1 MSSQFLNRNHVNF
14 SAVAVKMTYCMNTVI
29 LIFLGVLSRVVPH
42 PANVT
47 AVGGLAIFS
56 GARLEFKKA
65 IVVTL
70 VTMFLSDI
78 ILGFHSVMWATFGRF
93 LQKRS
98 SIKQIVTLTF
108 VSSLLFYLITNFAV
122 WAIPGSMYPKTLS
135 GLLQSY
141 IMALPFFRN
150 SLLGDMGY
158 SFIFFG
164 AYEFVK
170 MYKNIF
176 VKKTY
181 VKNSF

>member
-1 MSSQFLNRNHVNF
+1 
-14 SAVAVKMTYCMNTVI
+14 MTYCMNTVI

-78 ILGFHSVMWATFGRF
+78 ILGFHSVMWATYGSLGLAVMLGRF